1 MEKWKH
7 ITLSL
12 LQMLVIV
19 LLSITA
25 GSYIVEEFNLVPV
38 KANVYL
44 YFSAGFFVG
53 FMFLL
58 VCFRV
63 LEVIIR
69 NIFYA
74 CFGAVLITGGL
85 GVKSFYDGGVSGYIG
100 DIEVTYFV
108 LYVSFFVMVIIA
120 LLLCYNDYTDKEGN
134 ILCTDGKIHVFT
146 NLGTTHTPRSVNVA
160 KVAVK
165 EKRIPMLGVNYGL
178 PLVMMMFEVFNN
190 PCSYFAQFMY
200 YCMNNAFVALFVI
213 GYLIEYWN
221 VTVFYAF
228 LTAIV
233 VFFAVEEIS
242 FRYKLCT
249 DATGCTNWG
258 IVQYPDTWMM
268 MCVFLL
274 CIRGLYESGNAPI
287 QGDVLF
293 GIFILLCAIG
303 FELIAPQLGIM
314 MIGLL
319 GFDVILS
326 FTCGNAVNAYKLI
339 GYFLIMVIGML
350 VTAHCCGG
358 MLQSKTKVRQDIEGS
373 ESGGKLRLGYNGIPL
388 RDINKIDTK
397 HLEEITTKNIRIL
410 AGSFFFI
417 IVSVLTTGIGEWN
430 RFLALQLGILFIGGF
445 VLTYFLSNNGT
456 GKMMLTRFLAP
467 AFVLSK
473 IVWMGAAAY
482 EIQIYDGSIVGC
494 LRIMFACYM
503 VLTGIP
509 MHIQWFKKYNYASVK
524 AVLNVWFQK
533 TDIVYGAGDYDCQS
547 EYNKAVIQN
556 GIEFIQAPDGI
567 PYKAVWIYGTGEY
580 ACKIY
585 ENVKDKVEIKGFID
599 SNPEKWKECI
609 GEYKIYSPQ
618 QVAVIQGEEEGIII
632 GSNLTAGILG
642 IYFMCNE
649 YQLINVAQLLET

>member
-100 DIEVTYFV
+100 DIDVTYFV

-178 PLVMMMFEVFNN
+178 PLVMMIFEVLNN
-190 PCSYFAQFMY
+190 PYSYFVQFMY
-200 YCMNNAFVALFVI
+200 YCVNNAFVALFI
-213 GYLIEYWN
+213 MGYLIEYWN
-221 VTVFYAF
+221 VTIGYAF
-228 LTAIV
+228 LVAIV
-233 VFFAVEEIS
+233 VFFATEEIS

-249 DATGCTNWG
+249 DATACTNWG
-258 IVQYPDTWMM
+258 ITKYPDTWMM
-268 MCVFLL
+268 MCIFLL
-274 CIRGLYESGNAPI
+274 CIRGLYENSNVLVCD
-287 QGDVLF
+287 DVLF
-293 GIFILLCAIG
+293 GVFILLCAIG
-303 FELIAPQLGIM
+303 FELIAPQFGIM
-314 MIGLL
+314 MSGLI

-326 FTCGNAVNAYKLI
+326 FICGNVENACKLML
-339 GYFLIMVIGML
+339 YFGVLVIGML
-350 VTAHCCGG
+350 VTAHICGG
-358 MLQSKTKVRQDIEGS
+358 MFQNKAKVRQDIEGC
-373 ESGGKLRLGYNGIPL
+373 ESGGKLSFGYNGIAL

-397 HLEEITTKNIRIL
+397 HIEEITTKNIRIL
-410 AGSFFFI
+410 VGSFFFI
-417 IVSVLTTGIGEWN
+417 IVSVLTSGIGKWN
-430 RFLALQLGILFIGGF
+430 SFLTLQLGILFAGGF
-445 VLTYFLSNNGT
+445 MLTYFLSTNGT

-482 EIQIYDGSIVGC
+482 ELQIYDGSIVGC

-533 TDIVYGAGDYDCQS
+533 TDIVFGAGDYDCCS
-547 EYNKAVIQN
+547 EYNKVVLQN
-556 GIEFIQAPDGI
+556 GVENIQVSDEI
-567 PYKAVWIYGTGEY
+567 SCTAVWIYGTGEY

-618 QVAVIQGEEEGIII
+618 QVAKIQQEKEGIVI
-632 GSNLTAGILG
+632 GSNMTAGIFG

-649 YQLINVAQLLET
+649 YRLINVIQITD